1 MPKTKFRIKNPFAAV
16 GRRRKKK
23 TSPYMT
29 EEPVNEYYLKL
40 SERFGTL
47 SVVLLMILPVFLF
60 VAIFLNRKQI
70 TSDNLYYLFKDINAA
85 SELAGSGGN
94 EFQYPRS
101 DSMDFAVYKKGLA
114 AIGEKELCLYTATGR
129 QTLNTATSYS
139 TPVVRASGKYVLTYD
154 LGGKNVALYN
164 SFARIFRK
172 TYEYPVNFA
181 TIGESGAFLTVTS
194 DSTYT
199 SVVEVYSAGFSLI
212 NQITKNGYVI
222 SGALSD
228 KAVHGALATVQATDG
243 NFTTE
248 IMTFVP
254 GSEKGVEKWTLEG
267 TFPIGITYLSEDR
280 LLVVC
285 DNASYVFSNT
295 GRQVHRYDYDG
306 KKLSRYAVGNGDFA
320 LLFADSALSGHHL
333 VTAFDKNGDER
344 YRKEL
349 QTNISGIGLC
359 DGYLFLLLS
368 DGVQRVNLFTKSEAL
383 TACTTDD
390 RTLLVISKEEILL
403 CSPVQGTYV
412 KIKE

>member
-47 SVVLLMILPVFLF
+47 SVVLLMILPAFLF

-139 TPVVRASGKYVLTYD
+139 TPIVRASGKYVLTYD

-212 NQITKNGYVI
+212 NQITKN
-222 SGALSD
+222 
-228 KAVHGALATVQATDG
+228 G

-359 DGYLFLLLS
+359 
-368 DGVQRVNLFTKSEAL
+368 GVQRVNLFTKSEAL